1 MRSLSLH
8 YSEMNHLNLRN
19 VATYFGTFIFLG
31 SVAACST
38 DNGLRKFDD
47 SNIRKE
53 IPAEVA
59 EKFEVKDVSALEK
72 QPASPK
78 EEVKAASK
86 KQKTKKGAAVTESKE
101 PSVPPMRRVDPMPF
115 PEGEKLSYDIRYVG
129 VTAATFNTEV
139 LPAKVVNDRKVY
151 HLKAKAK
158 TVKFF
163 ELVYRVDDS
172 IESFWDYDG
181 LYSHRFTMDLDE
193 SKQSR
198 KLIELYDYDKRK
210 SYYWNRIDH
219 SEKGFSEQKEE
230 HDIKLWSQDPLSMLF
245 YLRVISLPQKPG
257 ESMKFPVI
265 LDGKQWESVMT
276 FQRRE
281 KISVGSRDFEANV
294 YKMENYQNGELKN
307 KDNTVWISN
316 DEHRYLLRI
325 EAKVK
330 VGSFAIALDRIL

>member
-1 MRSLSLH
+1 
-8 YSEMNHLNLRN
+8 MNHLSLQ
-19 VATYFGTFIFLG
+19 T
-31 SVAACST
+31 VAAYIGLFVLTVSCST
-38 DNGLRKFDD
+38 NNGLRKFDD

-59 EKFEVKDVSALEK
+59 EKFEVKDVSALSKTPAPAKPAEK
-72 QPASPK
+72 VITK
-78 EEVKAASK
+78 KTKSK
-86 KQKTKKGAAVTESKE
+86 KGSAVTENKE
-101 PSVPPMRRVDPMPF
+101 PAIPPMRRLDQMPF
-115 PEGEKLSYDIRYVG
+115 VESEKLSYDIRYVG
-129 VTAATFNTEV
+129 VTAATFNIEV
-139 LPAKVVNDRKVY
+139 LPVKVVNDRKVY
-151 HLKAKAK
+151 HLKARAK

-172 IESFWDYDG
+172 IESFWDFDG

-198 KLIELYDYDKRK
+198 KLIELYDYEKRK

-230 HDIKLWSQDPLSMLF
+230 HDIKLWSQDPLSLLY
-245 YLRVISLPQKPG
+245 YLRVVQLPQNKG
-257 ESMKFPVI
+257 DVVKVPVI
-265 LDGKQWESVMT
+265 LDGKQWEAVIT
-276 FQRRE
+276 FDRKE
-281 KISVGSRDFEANV
+281 KMSIGNRVFEANV
-294 YKMENYQNGELKN
+294 FKLENYQNGELKN